1 MKKHGFTLIEII
13 ICIILITTISVGT
26 TIVVIKNNEKKEQNT
41 LKKYENIF
49 DNALEVYLSNHEE
62 ITTNL
67 NNYAKAAA
75 VTLEVLKNDGL
86 ISDDLDIDYK
96 NNYYLLSNAQLLNN
110 GETTNVDCD
119 SDSDVVG
126 IEIFK
131 KWDLSE
137 YEDGKKVIYVC
148 PTNDSSSTEDNS
160 KVGIDELE
168 KRISAL
174 EKMGGNTKNIFTG
187 DNVNNYVYFN
197 VDDSNAN
204 SSMAYWPSENKN
216 LWRIYSY
223 YGTDGSSSNIKLVY
237 SQPAT
242 INTNYITVT
251 KKEISFNSFID
262 KTSGKTIEGITKAH
276 STNCT
281 YNNSYVYILNDEY
294 YKYEGCSG
302 KCKRQNYYVSK
313 ISTVVSDYLPD
324 TFTCTSDPIKYNKNQ
339 FDVTLDSNYL
349 YPTDSVKNHLYQK
362 IKYKDWIEA
371 YPYYTTYTGTNRI
384 DAKLTY
390 SNVVY
395 DKIGVITQNEFLETI
410 SASKTWMKYYTEC
423 FVGKL
428 NYSFDTYMVK
438 LLTDSTINTINTDD
452 DPSADLVP
460 VVTLKSGVKIISDE
474 SCGTPGSKNC
484 PYKLSFEGKTTDNT

>member
-13 ICIILITTISVGT
+13 ICIILITTISIVT
-26 TIVVIKNNEKKEQNT
+26 TVVIIKNNEKKEQNT
-41 LKKYENIF
+41 LKKYETIF

-62 ITTNL
+62 ITNNL

-86 ISDDLDIDYK
+86 ISSDLDIDYK
-96 NNYYLLSNAQLLNN
+96 NNYYLLSNAKLLDAGN
-110 GETTNVDCD
+110 TVKCD
-119 SDSDVVG
+119 SDDPVS
-126 IEIFK
+126 IEVFK

-148 PTNDSSSTEDNS
+148 PKNESSNTEDSS

-174 EKMGGNTKNIFTG
+174 EKIGGNTKNIFVG

-197 VDDSNAN
+197 VDDNNAN
-204 SSMAYWPSENKN
+204 SSMAYWPTENKN

-223 YGTDGSSSNIKLVY
+223 YGTDGSSNNIKLIY
-237 SQPAT
+237 SQPVT
-242 INTNYITVT
+242 INTNYITT
-251 KKEISFNSFID
+251 KKTMLSFNSFID
-262 KTSGKTIEGITKAH
+262 NASGNQINGITTAY
-276 STNCT
+276 SINCT
-281 YNNSYVYILNDEY
+281 YNNYSVYILNDEY
-294 YKYEGCSG
+294 YTYNGCSG
-302 KCKRQNYYVSK
+302 KCKNQNYEVSK
-313 ISTVVSDYLPD
+313 ININISDYLPD
-324 TFTCTSDPIKYNKNQ
+324 TFTCRSDPLKYNKNQ

-349 YPTDSVKNHLYQK
+349 YPTDSIKNHLYQK

-395 DKIGVITQNEFLETI
+395 DKLGVITQNEFLETI

-428 NYSFDTYMVK
+428 NYSVDTYMVK
-438 LLTDSTINTINTDD
+438 LSTNSTINTINTDN
-452 DPSADLVP
+452 DPSADFVP

-474 SCGTPGSKNC
+474 SCGTPGSINC
-484 PYKLSFEGKTTDNT
+484 PYKLSFDGQTTNNN